1 MSALSWIVFDER
13 ERELAQQLVDAF
25 REKGT
30 LDELGL
36 RQIQLPVSDQL
47 FPGIT
52 TLHTRLRYVLFVPWI
67 YAMAEKRNASPE
79 ALAEEARD
87 RQVQLIG
94 ALENGGEQTGIIG
107 IRTRSKNGPLPSN
120 VYWGTLRSWGI
131 RTDAGDEADYA
142 RVVAALRRDQASSA
156 ARDEGHRV
164 NRSMWHPALPLAPS
178 DWLHKVDFRL
188 LSGEASFLIDRLVDS
203 HPESVL
209 THLAKARKKAD
220 CNFIWQ
226 HPDLAG
232 FPDSARFLV
241 DQARKFSN
249 LMYSASL
256 LYNLMLS
263 ERLKKDE
270 WISRYQGELGGWREG
285 LELSELREWHLNDL
299 WDRLRDGGYRIRS
312 PTRDFVWNWREAVLD
327 SRADVQESDDA
338 RDLVRNREMR
348 LKGARSRFRN
358 RTALDG
364 FTGAVGAF
372 RIGFRWSSA
381 MSHLRDIADA
391 H

>member
-36 RQIQLPVSDQL
+36 RQVQLPVSDQL

-79 ALAEEARD
+79 ALAEETRD

-131 RTDAGDEADYA
+131 RTDAGDEADYPG
-142 RVVAALRRDQASSA
+142 VVAALRRNQQSA
-156 ARDEGHRV
+156 AERDTVDRV
-164 NRSMWHPALPLAPS
+164 NRSMWHPALPEAPS
-178 DWLHKVDFRL
+178 DWLDKVDFRL
-188 LSGEASFLIDRLVDS
+188 LSGEASFVIDRLVDS

-209 THLAKARKKAD
+209 THLAKARKKTH
-220 CNFIWQ
+220 CTFIWE

-232 FPDSARFLV
+232 FPDSARSLV
-241 DQARKFSN
+241 DHARKFSN

-270 WISRYQGELGGWREG
+270 WVARYQAELSDWREG
-285 LELSELREWHLNDL
+285 LELSELRDWHLTDL
-299 WDRLRDGGYRIRS
+299 WDLLRDRGYRIRL
-312 PTRDFVWNWREAVLD
+312 PTRDFVRNWREAVLD
-327 SRADVQESDDA
+327 SRTDVRESDDA

-348 LKGARSRFRN
+348 LKGSRSRFRN
-358 RTALDG
+358 RAALDG

>member
-36 RQIQLPVSDQL
+36 RQVQLPVSDQL

-52 TLHTRLRYVLFVPWI
+52 TLHTRLRYALFVPWI

-79 ALAEEARD
+79 ALAEETRD

-131 RTDAGDEADYA
+131 RTDAGDEADYPG
-142 RVVAALRRDQASSA
+142 VVAALRRNQAYSEA
-156 ARDEGHRV
+156 QGEGHRV
-164 NRSMWHPALPLAPS
+164 NRSMWHPALPAAPN
-178 DWLHKVDFRL
+178 DWLDKVDFRL

-209 THLAKARKKAD
+209 THLAKARKKTH
-220 CNFIWQ
+220 CTFIWE

-232 FPDSARFLV
+232 FPDSARSLV

-270 WISRYQGELGGWREG
+270 WVARYQAELNDWREG
-285 LELSELREWHLNDL
+285 LELSELRDWHLTDL
-299 WDRLRDGGYRIRS
+299 WDLLRDRGYRIRL
-312 PTRDFVWNWREAVLD
+312 PTRDFVRNWREAVLD
-327 SRADVQESDDA
+327 SRADVRESDAA

-348 LKGARSRFRN
+348 LKGSRSRFRN
-358 RTALDG
+358 RAALDG